1 MVEGGVPK
9 HRRQEGNHAAAAAL
23 ILQDYLD
30 QQQ

>member
-1 MVEGGVPK
+1 VPK
-9 HRRQEGNHAAAAAL
+9 HRRQEGNHAAAATL